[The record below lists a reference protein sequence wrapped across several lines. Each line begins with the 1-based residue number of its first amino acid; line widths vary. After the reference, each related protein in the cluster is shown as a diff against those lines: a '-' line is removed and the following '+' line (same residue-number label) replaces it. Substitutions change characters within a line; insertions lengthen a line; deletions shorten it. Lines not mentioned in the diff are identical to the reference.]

1 MLFMVT
7 AMTVMKKFAIYFLR
21 RGICDDMY
29 WKKSITVQTYTIS
42 AMLEIMTFVIF
53 FFESTHKRKVLYM
66 TKRLGLWLYLELE
79 IRAYTANSFIVI
91 SKNVSHGNLSHT
103 FYD

>member
-29 WKKSITVQTYTIS
+29 WKKSITVQMYTIS
-42 AMLEIMTFVIF
+42 EMLEIMTCVFLNV
-53 FFESTHKRKVLYM
+53 
-66 TKRLGLWLYLELE
+66 
-79 IRAYTANSFIVI
+79 
-91 SKNVSHGNLSHT
+91 KNGMPKNQ
-103 FYD
+103 DM

>member
-1 MLFMVT
+1 
-7 AMTVMKKFAIYFLR
+7 MTVMKKFAIYFLR

-42 AMLEIMTFVIF
+42 AMLEIMTFVF

-66 TKRLGLWLYLELE
+66 TKRFCLWLYLDLK
-79 IRAYTANSFIVI
+79 IGAYTQG
-91 SKNVSHGNLSHT
+91 SKFKTNL
-103 FYD
+103 YRKLRL